1 MLKTIHLLLI
11 KKFVSKWL
19 VLAIDLTLVFLSFL
33 FSKLIHNDLSFD
45 FDRYQFFTQA
55 PILISLAL
63 ISFLIV
69 GSYKGV
75 VRHTGNKDL
84 FNLLFAGY
92 LQIIFFSFLL
102 FINWVLNLFP
112 DFTFSGSLIII
123 YFLMSIFLMS
133 SSRFAIK
140 RFYELLNERLRLV
153 TRVMI
158 YGAGNSGMITYAAL
172 SREKKN
178 KFDVV
183 GFIDDNPNKINKKIN
198 RTKIFNSA
206 DINAKFIEE
215 NKIQEIIFSMP
226 KLSSSRFLE
235 ITNLFLEL
243 KVKVKT
249 VPSIVNW
256 IKGDLQADQ
265 IKKINIDDLLERDK
279 IDIYNPLIMSDIID
293 KVVLVTGAA
302 GSIGSEISRQ
312 LSLYSPKKL
321 ILIDQS
327 ESALFDLQ
335 QEFIQKGTTSFVTIV
350 SDIRDKYMMEHIFKK
365 YLPTKVYHAAAYK
378 HVPLMEETPYEAIKV
393 NVLGTKI
400 LADLSVQSGV
410 EHFIMI
416 STDKAVNPSNVM
428 GATKRL
434 AELYISYFCNTT
446 IRTKFTITRFGNVL
460 GSNGSVIPLFKK
472 QIQKGGPLTVTH
484 NEITRYFMTIP
495 EACSLVLEAA
505 TMGKGGEIYVFDM
518 GKSLKIFDV
527 AKRIINLAGFNYP
540 EDIDIKITG
549 LRPGEKLYE
558 ELIMDYENSIKTH
571 NEKILILKTNQIVFV
586 QTKEKIENIIDNLYI
601 FNNKKL
607 VSLMKEII
615 PEFIS
620 KNSEFEELDKNEA
633 IKKIY

>member
-1 MLKTIHLLLI
+1 MLKIIHLLLI
-11 KKFVSKWL
+11 KKFVSKWV

-33 FSKLIHNDLSFD
+33 FSKLIQNDLSFD

-69 GSYKGV
+69 GSYKGII
-75 VRHTGNKDL
+75 RHTGNKDL
-84 FNLLFAGY
+84 SNLLFASF
-92 LQIIFFSFLL
+92 LQISSFSFFL

-123 YFLMSIFLMS
+123 YFLMSIFLLS
-133 SSRFAIK
+133 SSRFVFK

-158 YGAGNSGMITYAAL
+158 YGAGNTGMITYAAL

-178 KFDVV
+178 KYDVV
-183 GFIDDNPNKINKKIN
+183 GFIDDDPNKINKKIN

-206 DINAKFIEE
+206 DINAKFIRE
-215 NKIQEIIFSMP
+215 NKIQEVIFSMP
-226 KLSSSRFLE
+226 KLSSGRFLE

-256 IKGDLQADQ
+256 IKGDLQANQ

-279 IDIYNPLIMSDIID
+279 IDIYNPLIMNDILD

-312 LSLYSPKKL
+312 LSLYNPKKL

-335 QEFIQKGTTSFVTIV
+335 QEFIQKGITSFVTIV

-365 YLPTKVYHAAAYK
+365 YLPNKIYHAAAYK

-446 IRTKFTITRFGNVL
+446 IKTKFTITRFGNVL

-484 NEITRYFMTIP
+484 KEITRYFMTIP

-527 AKRIINLAGFNYP
+527 AKRIIYLAGFNYP

-549 LRPGEKLYE
+549 LRPGEKLHE
-558 ELIMDYENSIKTH
+558 ELIMDYENSTKTH

>member
-92 LQIIFFSFLL
+92 LQIFFFSFLL